1 MNYLK
6 NIQIK
11 YISELLSKNN
21 IVAIYQGRSEAGP
34 RALGNRSLLMSP
46 INKENKDIMNKF
58 KGREMFR
65 PLAASV
71 WQQEASK
78 WFDMLGMKESPYM
91 TFSFKCIGDKNKIP
105 AVIHEDGSCRI
116 QTVTKKQNNNYYNI
130 INEFYK
136 LTKVPMLLNTSF
148 NLAGDSLVETPED
161 ALETFNK
168 SKLKYLYFPE
178 EKILCE
184 KQ

>member
-6 NIQIK
+6 NIQPDFIAK
-11 YISELLSKNN
+11 LLINNN
-21 IVAIYQGRSEAGP
+21 IIGIYQGKSEAGP
-34 RALGNRSLLMSP
+34 RALGNRSLIMSP
-46 INKENKDIMNKF
+46 INKDNRDIMNKF
-58 KGREMFR
+58 KGRELFR

-71 WQQEASK
+71 LQKESQK

-105 AVIHEDGSCRI
+105 SVIHVDDSCRI
-116 QTVTKKQNNNYYNI
+116 QTVNKKQNKYFYSI
-130 INEFYK
+130 INCFFK

-148 NLAGDSLVETPED
+148 NLAGESLVETPED
-161 ALETFNK
+161 AIETFNK
-168 SKLKYLYFPE
+168 SNLQYLYFPE

-184 KQ
+184 RR

>member
-1 MNYLK
+1 MRVLN

-11 YISELLSKNN
+11 SIAELLFKNN
-21 IVAIYQGRSEAGP
+21 IVGIYQGRSEAGP

-46 INKENKDIMNKF
+46 IRKENRHLMNKF

-65 PLAASV
+65 PLAASIL
-71 WQQEASK
+71 QQEASK

-91 TFSFKCIGDKNKIP
+91 TFSFKCIKNKNKIP
-105 AVIHEDGSCRI
+105 SVIHKDGSCRI
-116 QTVTKKQNNNYYNI
+116 QTVNKKQNKYFYEI
-130 INEFYK
+130 IESFHKITN
-136 LTKVPMLLNTSF
+136 VPMLLNTSF
-148 NLAGDSLVETPED
+148 NLAGDPLVETPED
-161 ALETFNK
+161 AMNTFKK
-168 SKLKYLYFPE
+168 SKLKYLFFPE

>member
-1 MNYLK
+1 MKVLN
-6 NIQIK
+6 NIQTKSIAK
-11 YISELLSKNN
+11 LLFKNN
-21 IVAIYQGRSEAGP
+21 IVGIYQGRSEAGP

-46 INKENKDIMNKF
+46 IRKENRDLMNKF

-65 PLAASV
+65 PLAASIL
-71 WQQEASK
+71 QQEANK

-91 TFSFKCIGDKNKIP
+91 TFSFKCIKNKNKIP
-105 AVIHEDGSCRI
+105 SVIHKDGSCRI
-116 QTVTKKQNNNYYNI
+116 QTVNKKQNKY
-130 INEFYK
+130 FYK
-136 LTKVPMLLNTSF
+136 IIESFYKITDVPMLLNTSF

-161 ALETFNK
+161 AMNTFKK
-168 SKLKYLYFPE
+168 SELKYLFFPE

>member
-1 MNYLK
+1 MTYLK
-6 NIQIK
+6 NIQAK
-11 YISELLSKNN
+11 YIADLISKNN
-21 IVAIYQGRSEAGP
+21 IIGIYQGRSEAGP
-34 RALGNRSLLMSP
+34 RALGNRSFLMSP
-46 INKENKDIMNKF
+46 IKKENKDIMNKF

-71 WQQEASK
+71 LQQEASK

-91 TFSFKCIGDKNKIP
+91 TFSFKCIGNKNKIP
-105 AVIHEDGSCRI
+105 AVIHKDGSCRI
-116 QTVTKKQNNNYYNI
+116 QTVTKKQNKNYYEI
-130 INEFYK
+130 IKCFFKITN
-136 LTKVPMLLNTSF
+136 VPMLLNTSF
-148 NLAGDSLVETPED
+148 NLAGDALVETPED
-161 ALETFNK
+161 ALDTFNK

>member
-6 NIQIK
+6 NIQPN
-11 YISELLSKNN
+11 YIAKLLINNN
-21 IVAIYQGRSEAGP
+21 IIGIYQGRSEAGP
-34 RALGNRSLLMSP
+34 RALGNRSLIMSP
-46 INKENKDIMNKF
+46 INKHNRDVMNKF
-58 KGREMFR
+58 KGRELFR

-71 WQQEASK
+71 LQEESQK

-105 AVIHEDGSCRI
+105 SVIHVDDSCRI
-116 QTVTKKQNNNYYNI
+116 QTVNKKQNKHFYSI
-130 INEFYK
+130 INYFFK

-148 NLAGDSLVETPED
+148 NLAGESLVETPED
-161 ALETFNK
+161 AIETFNK
-168 SKLKYLYFPE
+168 SNLQYLYFPE

-184 KQ
+184 RR

>member
-6 NIQIK
+6 NINFSFIAN
-11 YISELLSKNN
+11 LLLNN
-21 IVAIYQGRSEAGP
+21 KIVGIYQGRSEAGP

-46 INKENKDIMNKF
+46 LKKENISLMNKF

-71 WQQEASK
+71 LQQEASK

-91 TFSFKCIGDKNKIP
+91 TFSFKCVGDKNKIP
-105 AVIHEDGSCRI
+105 AVIHVDGTCRI
-116 QTVTKKQNNNYYNI
+116 QTVTKKQNKNYYNI

-136 LTKVPMLLNTSF
+136 LTKVPMVLNTSF
-148 NLAGDSLVETPED
+148 NLAGEALVETVED
-161 ALETFNK
+161 ALITFKK
-168 SKLKYLYFPE
+168 SNLNYLYFPE
-178 EKILCE
+178 LKILLN
-184 KQ
+184 Q